1 MSTAPD
7 KNIPSNIEA
16 EEALLGSVLID
27 PDVIVQVA
35 TVVQPKDFYVQRHGW
50 IYDAMRYLHDLRQ
63 PVDFLTVTDELERR
77 GQLKDVGGAATISS
91 LINAV
96 PSSVHAHQ
104 YALIVQRTST
114 LRQLIHAAGEIA
126 RKAYD
131 ESQDVSSVVNE
142 SEELIFAIA
151 EGRLDRD
158 LVEIS
163 HIMRTVMDDL
173 DDLLSR
179 KGEIMGVPMGFRDLD
194 KILGGLQ
201 NSDLII
207 VAARP
212 GMGKTS
218 MALTMALNAAK
229 YHKKCVAIFSLEM
242 SNEQLVQRL
251 LSQEARVNSQH
262 LRLGQIREE
271 EWGRIAQASGTLSE
285 CALYIDDSATLS
297 PFELRTKAR
306 RLHAKNSIDLLIVD
320 YMQLMHGGGKS
331 SENRVQ
337 EISLISRSL
346 KQLARELRIPV
357 VALSQLS
364 RQVENRADKRPQL
377 SDLRESGSIEQDA
390 DVVMFVYRE
399 DMYQE
404 DSERQNI
411 AEIIISK
418 HRHGP
423 TGSVDLYFE
432 QDFAAFREMIMIEEA
447 MKVV

>member
-1 MSTAPD
+1 MSTQPD

-27 PDVIVQVA
+27 PDVVVQVA
-35 TVVQPKDFYVQRHGW
+35 TVVQPTDFYVQRHGW
-50 IYDAMRYLHDLRQ
+50 IYDAMRYLHDQRR
-63 PVDFLTVTDELERR
+63 PVDFLTITDELERR
-77 GQLKDVGGAATISS
+77 GQLNDVGGAAYISS
-91 LINAV
+91 LANAV

-104 YALIVQRTST
+104 YAQIVQRTST

-131 ESQDVSSVVNE
+131 ESQEVDIVVNE
-142 SEELIFAIA
+142 SEELIFAIS
-151 EGRLDRD
+151 EGRLERD
-158 LVEIS
+158 LMGIS
-163 HIMRTVMDDL
+163 HIMRVVLDDL
-173 DDLLSR
+173 DDLHKR
-179 KGEIMGVPMGFRDLD
+179 KGEVLGVPMGFRDLD

-201 NSDLII
+201 DNDLII

-218 MALTMALNAAK
+218 LALTMALNAAK

-251 LSQEARVNSQH
+251 LSQESRINSQR
-262 LRLGQIREE
+262 LRLGQIRDD
-271 EWGRIAQASGTLSE
+271 EWDRVAEAAAILGESAI
-285 CALYIDDSATLS
+285 YIDDSAAIS

-306 RLHAKNSIDLLIVD
+306 RLHAQNSIDLIIID
-320 YMQLMHGGGKS
+320 YMQLMHGGTR

-390 DVVMFVYRE
+390 DVVMFIYRE
-399 DMYQE
+399 DQYKE

-432 QDFAAFREMIMIEEA
+432 KNFTTFREMIMVEEA